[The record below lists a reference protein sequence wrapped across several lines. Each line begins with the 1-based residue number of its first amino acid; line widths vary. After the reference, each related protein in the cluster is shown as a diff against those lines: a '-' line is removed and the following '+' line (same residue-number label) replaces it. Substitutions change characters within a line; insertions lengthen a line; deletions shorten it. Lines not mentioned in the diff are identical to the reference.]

1 MQLLRLGIR
10 WRIYAGFG
18 SLLVLGLGLAGIA
31 LWALFSVN
39 RDVTGMDAAAD
50 HAGVLQGVSRDIKV
64 MRTKVQRDSFG
75 EEDGAIARKASQDAA
90 ERLKTATQTRSPER
104 RKLYEGLIQEVST
117 YENERNEWAG
127 LSEQLQAETKKLFA
141 DGDDL
146 TAASERLRAT
156 VRGGT
161 DRSIGGRAA
170 EVETTTVLVRV
181 AGWQFLATFEPHG
194 QEMFKANVE
203 RARAALADLEAA
215 SSAPDLR
222 AQIGPMKAV
231 LDRYVASF
239 AVASADI
246 LRINE
251 LHTNLMVP
259 RLNRIQ
265 TQIDSEE
272 GRLRNEFA
280 VVRNTVTATI
290 RTATTVQEAVAALGL
305 LLGGLCAFF
314 LARSIIRP
322 VAEMTDT
329 MGKLAGGD
337 TEAEIP
343 GRDARDEIGE
353 MARAVEVFRQNAIER
368 VRLETQMS
376 DRRAGAARSSEMQ
389 RLADEFER
397 EIGAIVRTVSTAA
410 SELESSANELS
421 RTAGA
426 TQALSANVAS
436 ASELASGNVRAV
448 AIAAEQLAGSV
459 DEIAQQ
465 VQESSRIAAEA
476 VRQAGETDARIA
488 EQSEAAGR
496 ISEVIKLITAVAEQT
511 NLLALNA
518 TIEAARAGTAGKGF
532 SVVAQEV
539 KTLALQTAK
548 ATDDIAKQIAWMQTA
563 SQGSVAA
570 IKAIGATIH
579 RISGITAAL
588 TSAIEEQSAATR
600 QIAQNSTQATERTS
614 HVLDSITRVDR
625 DASETGTASARVLA
639 SAQSLAG
646 DSSALKVK
654 VDKFLATVRSA

>member
-1 MQLLRLGIR
+1 
-10 WRIYAGFG
+10 
-18 SLLVLGLGLAGIA
+18 
-31 LWALFSVN
+31 
-39 RDVTGMDAAAD
+39 
-50 HAGVLQGVSRDIKV
+50 
-64 MRTKVQRDSFG
+64 
-75 EEDGAIARKASQDAA
+75 
-90 ERLKTATQTRSPER
+90 
-104 RKLYEGLIQEVST
+104 
-117 YENERNEWAG
+117 
-127 LSEQLQAETKKLFA
+127 
-141 DGDDL
+141 
-146 TAASERLRAT
+146 
-156 VRGGT
+156 
-161 DRSIGGRAA
+161 
-170 EVETTTVLVRV
+170 
-181 AGWQFLATFEPHG
+181 
-194 QEMFKANVE
+194 MFKADVE

-215 SSAPDLR
+215 SSAPEVR
-222 AQIGPMKAV
+222 AQIGSMKTV
-231 LDRYVASF
+231 LDRYAASF
-239 AVASADI
+239 AVASAGT

-251 LHTNLMVP
+251 LRTNLMVP
-259 RLNRIQ
+259 RLSRIQ
-265 TQIDSEE
+265 TQIDLDD
-272 GRLRNEFA
+272 GRLRGEFA
-280 VVRNTVTATI
+280 DVRDTATATI
-290 RTATTVQEAVAALGL
+290 RTTTTVQEAVAALGL

-343 GRDARDEIGE
+343 GRDALDEIGE

-368 VRLETQMS
+368 VRLEARMS

-389 RLADEFER
+389 QLADEFER
-397 EIGAIVRTVSTAA
+397 EIGVIVRTVSTAA
-410 SELESSANELS
+410 SELESSANDLS

-426 TQALSANVAS
+426 TQELSANVAS
-436 ASELASGNVRAV
+436 ASKQASVNVRAV
-448 AIAAEQLAGSV
+448 AVATEQLAGSV
-459 DEIAQQ
+459 DEIARQ

-548 ATDDIAKQIAWMQTA
+548 AAGDIAKQIAWMQTA

-579 RISGITAAL
+579 RISEITAAL

-600 QIAQNSTQATERTS
+600 QIAQNSTQAKERTS
-614 HVLDSITRVDR
+614 HVLDSITLVDR

-639 SAQSLAG
+639 SARSLAG

>member
-1 MQLLRLGIR
+1 MQPQRLGIR

-18 SLLVLGLGLAGIA
+18 SLLALGLGLAGIA

-39 RDVTGMDAAAD
+39 RDVTQMDAAAD
-50 HAGVLQGVSRDIKV
+50 HAAVLQGVLPDIIV
-64 MRTKVQRDSFG
+64 MRTKVERDSFG
-75 EEDGAIARKASQDAA
+75 EEDSAIARKVSQDAVQ
-90 ERLKTATQTRSPER
+90 RLKTATATHSPER
-104 RKLYEGLIQEVST
+104 RKVYEGLIQEVST

-127 LSEQLQAETKKLFA
+127 LSAQLQAEIKKLFA
-141 DGDDL
+141 DGDEL

-156 VRGGT
+156 TSAGT
-161 DRSIGGRAA
+161 DRSIARRAA
-170 EVETTTVLVRV
+170 EVETTTLLGRV
-181 AGWQFLATFEPHG
+181 ANWQFLATFDPHG
-194 QEMFKANVE
+194 QEVFKANVE

-215 SSAPDLR
+215 SSAPDVR
-222 AQIGPMKAV
+222 AQIGSMKAV
-231 LDRYVASF
+231 LDRYAASF
-239 AVASADI
+239 AAASADT

-251 LHTNLMVP
+251 LHSELMVP
-259 RLNRIQ
+259 RLHRVQ
-265 TQIDSEE
+265 TQTDSDE
-272 GRLRNEFA
+272 GRLRSEFA
-280 VVRNTVTATI
+280 DARNTATATI
-290 RTATTVQEAVAALGL
+290 KTATTVQEVVATLGL

-314 LARSIIRP
+314 VARSIIRP

-343 GRDARDEIGE
+343 GRDALDEIGE

-368 VRLETQMS
+368 IRLEARMS

-389 RLADEFER
+389 RLADGFER
-397 EIGAIVRTVSTAA
+397 EIGVIVRTVSTAA
-410 SELESSANELS
+410 SELESSANDLS

-426 TQALSANVAS
+426 TQELSANVAS
-436 ASELASGNVRAV
+436 ASEQASGNVWAV
-448 AIAAEQLAGSV
+448 VVAAEQLAASV
-459 DEIAQQ
+459 DEIAKQ

-488 EQSEAAGR
+488 EQSEAVGR

-548 ATDDIAKQIAWMQTA
+548 ATGDIGKQIAWMQTA

-570 IKAIGATIH
+570 IKAIGTTIH
-579 RISGITAAL
+579 RISEITAAL

-600 QIAQNSTQATERTS
+600 QIAQNSTQAKERTS

-639 SAQSLAG
+639 SARSLAG

>member
-1 MQLLRLGIR
+1 
-10 WRIYAGFG
+10 
-18 SLLVLGLGLAGIA
+18 LVLGLGLAGIA

-39 RDVTGMDAAAD
+39 RDVTRMDDAAD
-50 HAGVLQGVSRDIKV
+50 HAAVLQGVLRDIMV
-64 MRTKVQRDSFG
+64 MRTKVQRDNFG
-75 EEDGAIARKASQDAA
+75 EEDSAIARKAAQDATQ
-90 ERLKTATQTRSPER
+90 RLKIATATRSPER

-127 LSEQLQAETKKLFA
+127 LSAQLQAEIKKLFA
-141 DGDDL
+141 DGDEL
-146 TAASERLRAT
+146 TEASERLRAT

-161 DRSIGGRAA
+161 DRSIAGRAA
-170 EVETTTVLVRV
+170 EVETTTLLVRV
-181 AGWQFLATFEPHG
+181 ANWRFLATFEPHG
-194 QEMFKANVE
+194 QEIFKANVE

-222 AQIGPMKAV
+222 AQIGPMKTV
-231 LDRYVASF
+231 LDRYAASF
-239 AVASADI
+239 AVASADT

-265 TQIDSEE
+265 TQIDSDE
-272 GRLRNEFA
+272 GRLRGEFA
-280 VVRNTVTATI
+280 DARNTATATI
-290 RTATTVQEAVAALGL
+290 QTATTVQEAVAALGL
-305 LLGGLCAFF
+305 LLGGLCAFY

-343 GRDARDEIGE
+343 GRDALDEIGE

-368 VRLETQMS
+368 VRLEARIS

-397 EIGAIVRTVSTAA
+397 EIGVIVRTVSTAA
-410 SELESSANELS
+410 SELESSANDLS

-426 TQALSANVAS
+426 TQELSANVAS
-436 ASELASGNVRAV
+436 ASEQASGNVRAV
-448 AIAAEQLAGSV
+448 AVAAEQLAGSV
-459 DEIAQQ
+459 DKITQQ

-563 SQGSVAA
+563 SRGSVSA

-579 RISGITAAL
+579 RISEITAAL
-588 TSAIEEQSAATR
+588 TSAVEEQSAATR
-600 QIAQNSTQATERTS
+600 QIAQNSTQAKERTS
-614 HVLDSITRVDR
+614 HVLDSITQVDR

-639 SAQSLAG
+639 SARSLAG
-646 DSSALKVK
+646 DSSALKLK

>member
-1 MQLLRLGIR
+1 MQLQRLGIR

-39 RDVTGMDAAAD
+39 RDVTRMDDAAD
-50 HAGVLQGVSRDIKV
+50 HAAVLQGVSRDILV
-64 MRTKVQRDSFG
+64 MRTKVQRDSFR
-75 EEDGAIARKASQDAA
+75 EEDGAIARNASQDAA
-90 ERLKTATQTRSPER
+90 QRLKTATATRSPER
-104 RKLYEGLIQEVST
+104 RKRYEGLIQEVST

-127 LSEQLQAETKKLFA
+127 LSAQLQAEIKKLFA
-141 DGDDL
+141 DGDEL

-156 VRGGT
+156 IRSGT
-161 DRSIGGRAA
+161 DRILGRAA
-170 EVETTTVLVRV
+170 EVETTTLLVRV
-181 AGWQFLATFEPHG
+181 ANWQFLATFEPHG

-203 RARAALADLEAA
+203 RARAALADLEAV
-215 SSAPDLR
+215 SSAPDVR
-222 AQIGPMKAV
+222 AQIASMKTV
-231 LDRYVASF
+231 LDRYEASF
-239 AVASADI
+239 AVASADT

-251 LHTNLMVP
+251 LHTNRMVP
-259 RLNRIQ
+259 RLNRMQ
-265 TQIDSEE
+265 TLIDSEE
-272 GRLRNEFA
+272 GRLRSEFA
-280 VVRNTVTATI
+280 DVRNTATATI
-290 RTATTVQEAVAALGL
+290 NTATTVQEAVAALGL

-322 VAEMTDT
+322 VAEMTVT

-343 GRDARDEIGE
+343 GRDALDEIGG

-368 VRLETQMS
+368 VRLEARMS

-389 RLADEFER
+389 KLADEFER
-397 EIGAIVRTVSTAA
+397 EIGVIVHTVSTAA
-410 SELESSANELS
+410 SELESSANDLS

-426 TQALSANVAS
+426 TQELSANVAS
-436 ASELASGNVRAV
+436 ASEQASGNVRAV
-448 AIAAEQLAGSV
+448 AVAAEQLAGSV

-548 ATDDIAKQIAWMQTA
+548 AAGDIAKQIAWMQTA

-579 RISGITAAL
+579 RISEITAAL

-625 DASETGTASARVLA
+625 DASETGTASARVLT
-639 SAQSLAG
+639 SARSLAG

>member
-1 MQLLRLGIR
+1 
-10 WRIYAGFG
+10 
-18 SLLVLGLGLAGIA
+18 
-31 LWALFSVN
+31 
-39 RDVTGMDAAAD
+39 
-50 HAGVLQGVSRDIKV
+50 
-64 MRTKVQRDSFG
+64 
-75 EEDGAIARKASQDAA
+75 
-90 ERLKTATQTRSPER
+90 
-104 RKLYEGLIQEVST
+104 
-117 YENERNEWAG
+117 
-127 LSEQLQAETKKLFA
+127 
-141 DGDDL
+141 
-146 TAASERLRAT
+146 
-156 VRGGT
+156 
-161 DRSIGGRAA
+161 
-170 EVETTTVLVRV
+170 
-181 AGWQFLATFEPHG
+181 
-194 QEMFKANVE
+194 MFKANVE
-203 RARAALADLEAA
+203 RARAALADLEAV
-215 SSAPDLR
+215 SSAADVR
-222 AQIGPMKAV
+222 AQMASMKTV
-231 LDRYVASF
+231 LDRYAASF
-239 AVASADI
+239 AVAAADT

-251 LHTNLMVP
+251 VHTKQMVP

-272 GRLRNEFA
+272 GRLRSGFA
-280 VVRNTVTATI
+280 DARNTATATI
-290 RTATTVQEAVAALGL
+290 EIATTVQEAVAALGL

-343 GRDARDEIGE
+343 GRDALDEIGA
-353 MARAVEVFRQNAIER
+353 MARAVEIFRQNAIER
-368 VRLETQMS
+368 VRLEARMS

-397 EIGAIVRTVSTAA
+397 EIGVIVRTVSTAA
-410 SELESSANELS
+410 SELESSANDLS

-426 TQALSANVAS
+426 TQELSANVAS
-436 ASELASGNVRAV
+436 ASEQASGNVRAV
-448 AIAAEQLAGSV
+448 AVAAEQLAGSV

-548 ATDDIAKQIAWMQTA
+548 AAGDIAKQIAWMQTA

-579 RISGITAAL
+579 RISEITAAL

-625 DASETGTASARVLA
+625 DASETGTASARVLT
-639 SAQSLAG
+639 SARSLAG